1 MHSQTSGSSLTRPK
15 VRANRYPR
23 EGQITM
29 RYIIGEGIPW
39 SQGNLP
45 VPYEDLVINNGSSR
59 RNRFLGIQVNR
70 ALTSELLGTQNY

>member
-1 MHSQTSGSSLTRPK
+1 
-15 VRANRYPR
+15 
-23 EGQITM
+23 M
-29 RYIIGEGIPW
+29 RYIIGEDIPW

-70 ALTSELLGTQNY
+70 ALTSELLGTQNYSQDKYPSQVVNL